1 MFKQQ
6 RVVLNEQYSSWEG
19 IKAGVPEGFILGQ
32 LLFLLYINDL
42 TENLYC
48 HRKLFA
54 KDTSSFSTRTDAA
67 LSDSHLN
74 DDNLSK
80 PYVGLINV
88 K

>member
-1 MFKQQ
+1 M
-6 RVVLNEQYSSWEG
+6 NY
-19 IKAGVPEGFILGQ
+19 
-32 LLFLLYINDL
+32 L

-54 KDTSSFSTRTDAA
+54 NDTSSFSTGTDAA

-80 PYVGLINV
+80 TYVGLINV